1 MWYELT
7 LFYCSLTVVRIA
19 FQVAMSGNA
28 SAPSGDDASLQE
40 PVSPVTLSD
49 EWSRVARLLLIASL
63 AVIGSVGNIFMISSV
78 MIEDHLKK
86 RGRN

>member
-1 MWYELT
+1 
-7 LFYCSLTVVRIA
+7 
-19 FQVAMSGNA
+19 MSGNA
-28 SAPSGDDASLQE
+28 STPSGDDANLQE
-40 PVSPVTLSD
+40 PVSLVTLS
-49 EWSRVARLLLIASL
+49 EEMSRVARLLLFASL

>member
-1 MWYELT
+1 
-7 LFYCSLTVVRIA
+7 
-19 FQVAMSGNA
+19 MSGNA
-28 SAPSGDDASLQE
+28 SAPSGDDANLQE
-40 PVSPVTLSD
+40 QVSPVTLSD

-86 RGRN
+86 RGRS

>member
-1 MWYELT
+1 
-7 LFYCSLTVVRIA
+7 VRIA
-19 FQVAMSGNA
+19 FQEAMSGNA
-28 SAPSGDDASLQE
+28 SATSGDDGNLQE
-40 PVSPVTLSD
+40 SVSPVTLSA